1 MSAPENNQGASA
13 SRIRL
18 AFADLLRPTPGKL
31 IENSLPTWQGLAPD
45 LFVIDCSRI
54 RLYNAAVA
62 RALVEFSRLVAHVAP
77 TSLAGLSPAGA
88 ALLRLLSVDL
98 VLSLETPVAPEP

>member
-1 MSAPENNQGASA
+1 MSAREKTQGASA

-31 IENSLPTWQGLAPD
+31 IENSLPTWEGLRPG

-54 RLYNAAVA
+54 RFHNAAVA
-62 RALVEFSRLVAHVAP
+62 RALVEFSRRVAQVAP
-77 TSLAGLSPAGA
+77 TSLVGLSPAGE

-98 VLSLETPVAPEP
+98 VLSLETPAAPEP